1 MQPAVVL
8 PFDGVSTRYTIGS
21 KDTNGY
27 LFLVGYHDKTIYMEY
42 QHSISDGRGFE
53 EFIRCV
59 LFQYLKNCGFPV
71 ENDGSVRGMDT
82 RWSPEES
89 ANGYEQLADR
99 EFSPDGIW
107 KKPEAVHAPEVQW
120 GADGSEVVT
129 EVTFPFSQLHDYAKS
144 IGVSPLSVLAP
155 LMMKAFDDK
164 FGGTDKPVIAEIP
177 VDLRPLLP
185 SLPRGILFALSIC
198 RIFRSTAIC
207 RMTRCSG
214 ARRRF

>member
-1 MQPAVVL
+1 M
-8 PFDGVSTRYTIGS
+8 
-21 KDTNGY
+21 
-27 LFLVGYHDKTIYMEY
+27 
-42 QHSISDGRGFE
+42 
-53 EFIRCV
+53 
-59 LFQYLKNCGFPV
+59 
-71 ENDGSVRGMDT
+71 
-82 RWSPEES
+82 
-89 ANGYEQLADR
+89 
-99 EFSPDGIW
+99 
-107 KKPEAVHAPEVQW
+107 
-120 GADGSEVVT
+120 
-129 EVTFPFSQLHDYAKS
+129 TFPFSQLHDYAKS

-185 SLPRGILFALSIC
+185 TLTTRYLFALSIC